1 MNMWSSENNQKC
13 DVGFGDVF
21 EGDVPQALW
30 AYGTITGI

>member
-1 MNMWSSENNQKC
+1 MNMWSPENNQKC